1 MLSKDEAAFIK
12 YWEANRLKRKKLF
25 RQFLVGIPLGLLIVI
40 PTVISLTSGWYK
52 RAEMEANSTDFN
64 PMVLFIALL
73 VIVGFT
79 AIFHQR
85 WKWEQ
90 YEQRYLELLAR
101 EERFPGNATELPDN
115 PESPSDPAPHA
126 TLNSPTDPVP
136 HAAPDASTDPESHA
150 APDLPT
156 NPTPHATPDSPKVP
170 DSPANLNAPAT
181 PVTPGTPDQ
190 NT

>member
-12 YWEANRLKRKKLF
+12 YWEANRLRRKKLF

-52 RAEMEANSTDFN
+52 RAEMEANSSDFN
-64 PMVLFIALL
+64 PMVLFVALL
-73 VIVGFT
+73 VIVCFT

-101 EERFPGNATELPDN
+101 EDRSAIDAGAPNSPEPPISPDPSSTPN
-115 PESPSDPAPHA
+115 SPESP
-126 TLNSPTDPVP
+126 
-136 HAAPDASTDPESHA
+136 AA
-150 APDLPT
+150 
-156 NPTPHATPDSPKVP
+156 NPRSFPPKK
-170 DSPANLNAPAT
+170 
-181 PVTPGTPDQ
+181 
-190 NT
+190 

>member
-40 PTVISLTSGWYK
+40 PTVVSLTSGWYK
-52 RAEMEANSTDFN
+52 RAEMEANSSDFN

-101 EERFPGNATELPDN
+101 EDRAAKQSAELLHTSESHANPDPPTLTNPNPPTPDN
-115 PESPSDPAPHA
+115 TP
-126 TLNSPTDPVP
+126 NSPTNPGSSQSNT
-136 HAAPDASTDPESHA
+136 PD
-150 APDLPT
+150 
-156 NPTPHATPDSPKVP
+156 HATNS
-170 DSPANLNAPAT
+170 T
-181 PVTPGTPDQ
+181 PS
-190 NT
+190 

>member
-1 MLSKDEAAFIK
+1 MLSNDEAAFIR
-12 YWEANRLKRKKLF
+12 YWEANRLKRKRLF

-52 RAEMEANSTDFN
+52 RAEMEANSSDFN
-64 PMVLFIALL
+64 PMVLLIALL

-101 EERFPGNATELPDN
+101 EDRETPKAPANPNSSQSVTNPDSPQSAANPNPSQSATNPNSPEPLTPRANSNSPQSPLNPTSSNSPG
-115 PESPSDPAPHA
+115 SDP
-126 TLNSPTDPVP
+126 NSPT
-136 HAAPDASTDPESHA
+136 
-150 APDLPT
+150 
-156 NPTPHATPDSPKVP
+156 
-170 DSPANLNAPAT
+170 
-181 PVTPGTPDQ
+181 
-190 NT
+190 NTGEPMP